1 MQELS
6 FTFKAPVLPDL
17 LCKTIT
23 DFENIPSYLPN
34 QLQKIEII
42 ENKKN
47 VIITEETIF
56 FKTLF
61 KKTFKQ
67 KTMHKIS
74 HNNIESEIIS
84 GPAKNTK
91 IIFTF
96 VSDGT
101 GTILNIKTQIKL
113 ELKYKIL
120 QPLIKKYYPMVLTGI
135 LYKIIN
141 SISD

>member
-1 MQELS
+1 MQELL
-6 FTFKAPVLPDL
+6 FTFKASILPDL

-23 DFENIPSYLPN
+23 DFENLPLYLPN

-42 ENKKN
+42 EKKN
-47 VIITEETIF
+47 NFIITEETVF
-56 FKTLF
+56 FKTIF

-67 KTMHKIS
+67 KTKHKIS

-113 ELKYKIL
+113 ELKYKVL